1 MKDKDFEIY
10 REGHLEGY
18 EIGLRDGA
26 YVQKALKIFS
36 EGFIVGLISG
46 MGILTLIL
54 IICKIG
60 GLL

>member
-1 MKDKDFEIY
+1 MNNKDFKIY
-10 REGHLEGY
+10 KEGHLEGY

-26 YVQKALKIFS
+26 YVKKALKIFS

-60 GLL
+60 GIL